1 MELWEQVSRQR
12 VRYII
17 ESYELQG
24 DDSEDF
30 DDYLDELLSAY
41 DPPQIERAI
50 VETIVASWLQL
61 PLTKGMEFIFQ
72 THDRLKSWEADP
84 NKSPK
89 SALTPSQFKQITG
102 LDPTPVFGNYH
113 IEMAK

>member
-12 VRYII
+12 VLYII

-24 DDSEDF
+24 DDGGDF
-30 DDYLDELLSAY
+30 DDYLDELLNAY
-41 DPPQIERAI
+41 ESPQIERAI

-61 PLTKGMEFIFQ
+61 PLPKGMEFIFQ
-72 THDRLKSWEADP
+72 THDRLKSWEITPDL
-84 NKSPK
+84 SK